1 MGADLR
7 NVALITDGRYS
18 GGEHPCQVLTER
30 CTLLVADIDPAASF
44 TWIYRR

>member
-18 GGEHPCQVLTER
+18 GGEHPGQVLTEC
-30 CTLLVADIDPAASF
+30 CTLLVADIGSASI